1 MARDRV
7 TEYAERVCAGE
18 VEGVGELHR
27 LACARHLADLSRQ
40 DVVWDQAASERV
52 LSYAGKLTLTE
63 GMQPRRLQ
71 LLDCQAFDVGAT
83 FGWKRP
89 DGNRRFRRRYKTLS
103 RQQGKTME
111 NGLMATYVAA
121 FSGYRQGKLFCVAT
135 KKRQAR
141 LVWEDASRFVRGDA
155 DLLKWFDVKDYKS
168 LITAKNTECTIEAL
182 SKEAGLDD
190 GFRSIYAS
198 IDEIH
203 QHRDN
208 SIYKAIY
215 DGTRSLPETL
225 VSMITTRGRQL
236 NSFCHDMDSY
246 AEHVLRGTMQAD
258 DMFVDMYCP
267 DRGDDPMD
275 EATWRKS
282 NPFSFSTPQGVEQL
296 RRDAQTARDM
306 GGQELTDFLVKS
318 VNMWVEDDDR
328 TFVRD
333 SDWAACARAMA
344 LEDFRGSEVWVGLDL
359 SSGGDLTTMAL
370 EFGMPDGGCFAW
382 SHSFM
387 PRGRFAEH
395 MQTDLA
401 PYDLWE
407 SQGLITVTGGDSDF
421 KNDYGFII
429 SELRELVDGLG
440 LRVQA
445 IGIDPHNADGVLGE
459 LESFGAPVVLVTQSA
474 RNLND
479 ATVDV
484 QLLCRSHKYLHDPRN
499 ELMTWSFGNAQVVMN
514 SFEEIKV
521 DKRPHARCK
530 RIDPVDAAIDAH
542 FVRMTQLADQ
552 APVDEAAAALDW
564 LAMMSG

>member
-1 MARDRV
+1 MARDEV
-7 TEYAERVCAGE
+7 TEYAERVCSGE
-18 VEGVGELHR
+18 VAGVGELHR
-27 LACARHLADLSRQ
+27 LACARHLADLSRP
-40 DVVWDQAASERV
+40 DLVWDADAAGRV
-52 LSYAGKLTLTE
+52 LRFCGKLTLTE
-63 GMQPRRLQ
+63 GARPRRLA

-83 FGWKRP
+83 FGWKLP
-89 DGNRRFRRRYKTLS
+89 DGNRRFRRRYKTLA

-141 LVWEDASRFVRGDA
+141 LVWEDASRFVRGDP
-155 DLLKWFDVKDYKS
+155 DLAKWFDVKDYKS
-168 LITAKNTECTIEAL
+168 LITARNTECTIEAL

-225 VSMITTRGRQL
+225 VSMITTRGRRL

-246 AEHVLRGTMQAD
+246 AEHVLRGTLQAD
-258 DMFVDMYCP
+258 DLFADMYCP
-267 DRGDDPMD
+267 DRGDDPMA
-275 EATWRKS
+275 EATWRKA

-296 RRDAQTARDM
+296 RRDARTARDM
-306 GGQELTDFLVKS
+306 GGAELTDFLVKC

-333 SDWAACARAMA
+333 SDWKACAAA
-344 LEDFRGSEVWVGLDL
+344 LPLEDFRGAPVWVGLDL

-370 EFGMPDGGCFAW
+370 EFELPDGGCFAW

-387 PRGRFAEH
+387 PRGRLEEH

-407 SQGLITVTGGDSDF
+407 SKGLITVTGGAGDF
-421 KNDYGFII
+421 KNDYGFIV
-429 SELRELVDGLG
+429 SELHALVEGLG

-474 RNLND
+474 RSLND

-484 QLLCRSHKYLHDPRN
+484 QLLVRSHKYLHDPAN
-499 ELMTWSFGNAQVVMN
+499 ELMSWSFGNAQVVMN

-542 FVRMTQLADQ
+542 FARMTQREGEPA
-552 APVDEAAAALDW
+552 VDVAAEAAAW
-564 LAMMSG
+564 VAMMRG

>member
-7 TEYAERVCAGE
+7 TEYAERVCSGE
-18 VEGVGELHR
+18 VGGTGELHR
-27 LACARHLADLSRQ
+27 LACARHLADLSRT
-40 DVVWDQAASERV
+40 DVLWDAAAADRAVSFAEALTVSEGQA
-52 LSYAGKLTLTE
+52 
-63 GMQPRRLQ
+63 PRRLK
-71 LLDCQAFDVGAT
+71 LLDCQAFDIGAT
-83 FGWKRP
+83 FGWKKP
-89 DGNRRFRRRYKTLS
+89 DGNRRFRRRYATKA

-111 NGLMATYVAA
+111 NGVMAAYIAA

-141 LVWEDASRFVRGDA
+141 LVWEDVARFVRADA
-155 DLLKWFDVKDYKS
+155 DLSEWFDVKDYKS
-168 LITAKNTECTIEAL
+168 LITARNTECTIEAL

-190 GFRSIYAS
+190 GFRSIFAS

-215 DGTRSLPETL
+215 NGTRALPETL
-225 VSMITTRGRQL
+225 VSMITTRGTRL
-236 NSFCHDMDSY
+236 NSFCHDMDAY

-258 DMFVDMYCP
+258 DLFADMYCP
-267 DRGDDPMD
+267 DRGDDPMA
-275 EATWRKS
+275 EETWRKS
-282 NPFSFSTPQGVEQL
+282 NPWSFASAAGVEQL
-296 RRDAQTARDM
+296 RRDAATARDM
-306 GGQELTDFLVKS
+306 GGLDLRDFMVKC

-333 SDWAACARAMA
+333 SDWKACAVERDLAEFA
-344 LEDFRGSEVWVGLDL
+344 GCPVWVGLDL

-370 EFGMPDGGCFAW
+370 EFETPDGGCFAW
-382 SHSFM
+382 SHSYM
-387 PRGRFAEH
+387 PRGRFEEH

-407 SQGLITVTGGDSDF
+407 REGLVTVTGGESTF
-421 KNDYGFII
+421 KNDYGFIVA
-429 SELRELVDGLG
+429 ELRALVEEHG

-484 QLLCRSHKYLHDPRN
+484 QLLVRSGLYRHDPRN
-499 ELMTWSFGNAQVVMN
+499 ELMTWSFGNAQVVSN

-521 DKRPHARCK
+521 DKRSHERNK

-542 FVRMTQLADQ
+542 YARVAQRAEEP
-552 APVDEAAAALDW
+552 PVDVQAGVDSW
-564 LAMMSG
+564 LALMRG